1 MFDCHSSIYDSS
13 GQKGISP
20 CLAYSRFVNE
30 SSFLWRGY
38 FVMSHNKYLFQITW
52 AIYVMLVKGMNECK
66 SYNFCFKQ
74 LTMNFIYIGSLASS
88 IRSTATIKQF
98 IRPSLYRWGVC
109 VFGYGGTAL
118 LMWLHLY
125 CVWRFTTSVL
135 SWIYDRLELRRVWIG
150 ASIIVSG

>member
-1 MFDCHSSIYDSS
+1 
-13 GQKGISP
+13 
-20 CLAYSRFVNE
+20 
-30 SSFLWRGY
+30 
-38 FVMSHNKYLFQITW
+38 MSHNKYLFQITW

-98 IRPSLYRWGVC
+98 IRPSLYRGVC

-118 LMWLHLY
+118 FVRIHHSY
-125 CVWRFTTSVL
+125 R
-135 SWIYDRLELRRVWIG
+135 
-150 ASIIVSG
+150 

>member
-98 IRPSLYRWGVC
+98 IRPSLYRGVC
-109 VFGYGGTAL
+109 VFSYGGTAL
-118 LMWLHLY
+118 LMWSHRY
-125 CVWRFTTSVL
+125 CVWCVMVNDERA
-135 SWIYDRLELRRVWIG
+135 ELNLRQVKRMVWAG